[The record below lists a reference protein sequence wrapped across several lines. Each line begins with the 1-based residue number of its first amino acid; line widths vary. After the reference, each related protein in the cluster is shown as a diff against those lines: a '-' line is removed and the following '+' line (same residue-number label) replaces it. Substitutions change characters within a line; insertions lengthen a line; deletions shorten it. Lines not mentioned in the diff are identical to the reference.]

1 MAFVWPTQIVQP
13 ARRLPRKNASRP
25 EVDALLDF
33 TDAPVP
39 AGVAL
44 SSPYL
49 EVAYQGI
56 DMRPRAFC
64 IVEPNPQAAVLDR
77 ERPFVRSSVKAVEA
91 AKEQWEGVSI
101 SGHVEAKYLYAT
113 SLSVEPYRFGD
124 LRLAALPVT
133 LAGDGTFDVLSQER
147 ILARGDAG
155 MAGWLADCE
164 SEFAAKLEAAER
176 ERFGTIVDYINT
188 QGKLAAHDPKAH
200 RVVWGKGGAN
210 VRAAVVPDDID
221 EVLGLPV
228 GGFVVDLNQYFV
240 TCASVDEAH
249 YLCAVLN
256 TDRVNEAIKAVQTLG
271 QQGPRDIHRRP
282 LEEVPIPRY
291 NEQDTRHRELAD
303 LSREAHALALG
314 VRASSARARRRYLD
328 EIGAPA
334 VRAEVLTS
342 LVIDEAIAA
351 RV

>member
-1 MAFVWPTQIVQP
+1 MTFVWPTQIIQP
-13 ARRLPRKNASRP
+13 VRLPRKNASRGQ
-25 EVDALLDF
+25 VDDVLAF
-33 TDAPVP
+33 TDAPIP

-49 EVAYQGI
+49 EVAYQGV

-64 IVEPNPQAAVLDR
+64 IVEPSPQAAVLDR
-77 ERPFVRSSVKAVEA
+77 ERPFVRSSVAAVEA
-91 AKEQWEGVSI
+91 AKAQWQDVSI
-101 SGHVEAKYLYAT
+101 SGRVEAKYLYAT
-113 SLSVEPYRFGD
+113 SLSVEPYRLGD

-133 LAGDGTFDVLSQER
+133 LAAGGMFDVLRQEQV
-147 ILARGDAG
+147 LARGDAG
-155 MAGWLADCE
+155 MAGWIADCE
-164 SEFAAKLEAAER
+164 REFAAKLEAAER
-176 ERFGTIVDYINT
+176 ERFGTVVDYINT
-188 QGKLAAHDPKAH
+188 QGKLAAHTPKAH

-210 VRAAVVPDDID
+210 VRAVVVPDDID

-240 TCASVDEAH
+240 TCETPDEAH

-256 TDRVNEAIKAVQTLG
+256 TDRVNDAIKAVQTLG

-291 NEQDTRHRELAD
+291 DAEDPRHTELAD
-303 LSREAHALALG
+303 VSREAHAVAPG
-314 VRASSARARRRYLD
+314 VQASSARARQHYLH
-328 EIGAPA
+328 EIGEPV
-334 VRAEVLTS
+334 VRAEALTA

-351 RV
+351 RT